1 MIVDSEIELRVTADY
16 GLAQEWEL
24 VLLSQGLSPR
34 LRPCPDGF
42 VLSVPQD
49 QANRARAGLLAY
61 ESENSAKLEEGSAP
75 VSAPSLLAAS
85 AIAGL
90 PILVFYSVTVVWMP
104 NVPWFERGSADALRI
119 LHGEPWRAVTALTLH
134 ADVVH
139 ALSNAVG
146 IVLFL
151 SAVSSTLGMGLGWA
165 LVLLAG
171 VAGNL
176 ANAFFHGDPHVSI
189 GASTAVF
196 GAVGT
201 LASLSVARRRR
212 TASSKRRAWLP
223 VAAALALLA
232 MLGTGGQRVDVWAHL
247 FGLLAGGVLGT
258 FMAFVAPRAPGLPIH
273 WACGIAGV
281 ATLIYCW
288 VLALQ

>member
-1 MIVDSEIELRVTADY
+1 MNVDSESDLRVTADH
-16 GLAQEWEL
+16 GRAQEWEL

-34 LRPCPDGF
+34 VRPCPDGF

-61 ESENSAKLEEGSAP
+61 ESENSAKSEEESAP
-75 VSAPSLLAAS
+75 VSAPNLLAAS
-85 AIAGL
+85 AIAGI

-134 ADVVH
+134 ADIVH

-146 IVLFL
+146 IALFL
-151 SAVSSTLGMGLGWA
+151 SAVSSTVGTGLGCA

-176 ANAFFHGDPHVSI
+176 ANAFFRGDPHVSL

-196 GAVGT
+196 GAVGA
-201 LASLSVARRRR
+201 LGALGVARRRR

-258 FMAFVAPRAPGLPIH
+258 LVAFVAPRAPGLRIQ
-273 WACGIAGV
+273 WACGGVGV

-288 VLALQ
+288 VLALR

>member
-1 MIVDSEIELRVTADY
+1 MNVDSESDLRVTADH
-16 GLAQEWEL
+16 GRAQEWEL

-34 LRPCPDGF
+34 VRPCPDGF

-61 ESENSAKLEEGSAP
+61 ESENSAKSEEGSAP

-104 NVPWFERGSADALRI
+104 NVPWVERGSADALRI

-146 IVLFL
+146 IALFL

-176 ANAFFHGDPHVSI
+176 ANAFFHGDPHVSL

-201 LASLSVARRRR
+201 LAALGVARRR
-212 TASSKRRAWLP
+212 TESSKGRAWLP
-223 VAAALALLA
+223 IAAALALLA

-258 FMAFVAPRAPGLPIH
+258 FVAFVAPRAPGLLIQ
-273 WACGIAGV
+273 WVCGGAGI
-281 ATLIYCW
+281 ATLIYSW
-288 VLALQ
+288 VLALR

>member
-1 MIVDSEIELRVTADY
+1 MNVDSEIDLRVTADY
-16 GLAQEWEL
+16 DLAQEWEL

-34 LRPCPDGF
+34 LRPCHDGF
-42 VLSVPQD
+42 ALSVPQD
-49 QANRARAGLLAY
+49 QANKARAGLLAY
-61 ESENSAKLEEGSAP
+61 ESENSAKLDEGPAP
-75 VSAPSLLAAS
+75 VSAPSSPVTS
-85 AIAGL
+85 AISGL
-90 PILVFYSVTVVWMP
+90 LLVVFYSVTVVWMP
-104 NVPWFERGSADALRI
+104 NVPWFERGSADSFRI

-146 IVLFL
+146 IALFL
-151 SAVSSTLGMGLGWA
+151 SAVSSTLGTGLGCA

-176 ANAFFHGDPHVSI
+176 ANAFFHGDPHVSL

-201 LASLSVARRRR
+201 LAALGVARRRR
-212 TASSKRRAWLP
+212 MATSKRRAWLP
-223 VAAALALLA
+223 IAAALALLA

-258 FMAFVAPRAPGLPIH
+258 FVAFVAPRAPGLPIQ
-273 WACGIAGV
+273 WACGSAGV
-281 ATLIYCW
+281 AALIYCW
-288 VLALQ
+288 VLALE